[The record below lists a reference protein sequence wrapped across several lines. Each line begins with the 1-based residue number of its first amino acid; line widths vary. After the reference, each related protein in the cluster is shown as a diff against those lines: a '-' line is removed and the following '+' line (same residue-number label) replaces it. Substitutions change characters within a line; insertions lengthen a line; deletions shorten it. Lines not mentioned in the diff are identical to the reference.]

1 MKFDNLKSVLA
12 IAAVIALVVLLLR
25 AMYPFIQGFFG
36 ALILFVL
43 FNPLYSFFVKK
54 GINKKV
60 AAILVIIISIV
71 LVLIPLGI
79 LLAIIAKQLINI
91 AQDPVIIE
99 QSMEFLSSLVGRFFP
114 GVGISTIIENNI
126 NQIVSYL
133 NSFAVMAI
141 SEAGTLVINL
151 IIMYFTFYYLLT
163 QREKAAKAKKII
175 PFNKKNSEILIQK
188 FRDMTYSTVIVS
200 GMIALLQATLLAV
213 SFLIFGIESWLFW
226 GFIAAILSF
235 IPVIGPPFIWAPAS
249 IYMYVKGD
257 YIAGTGILIFG
268 LILSNIDNFIRP
280 YLQEKVGKIHPLVTL
295 IGIFIGIPLF
305 GILGIIIGPLI
316 IAYLILTLK
325 MVKEEYLK

>member
-1 MKFDNLKSVLA
+1 MKSDKFKSILA
-12 IAAVIALVVLLLR
+12 ITIVIALVVLLLR
-25 AMYPFIQGFFG
+25 AMYPFIEGFFG

-43 FNPLYSFFVKK
+43 FNPLYKFFVKK
-54 GINKKV
+54 GVNKKV
-60 AAILVIIISIV
+60 AAMIVILISIV
-71 LVLIPLGI
+71 LLLIPLAI
-79 LLAIIAKQLINI
+79 LLTIIARQVISI
-91 AQDPVIIE
+91 AENPVIIE
-99 QSMEFLSSLVGRFFP
+99 HALEFLGSLIARFFP
-114 GVGISTIIENNI
+114 GVGLSTIIQNNV
-126 NQIVSYL
+126 NEIVSYL
-133 NSFAVMAI
+133 NNFAVLAI
-141 SEAGTLVINL
+141 SEAGTLIINL

-175 PFNKKNSEILIQK
+175 PFNKKNSEILIKK

-200 GMIALLQATLLAV
+200 GMIALLQGTLLAI
-213 SFLIFGIESWLFW
+213 SFLIFGIDAWLFW

-235 IPVIGPPFIWAPAS
+235 IPVIGPPFIWIPAS
-249 IYMYVKGD
+249 VYMYIRGNYV
-257 YIAGTGILIFG
+257 AGTGILIFG

-316 IAYLILTLK
+316 ISYVILTLR